1 MIELFFTDSI
11 KWELKNRLL
20 DQMNLIEDI
29 QYEIDDGSMESIK
42 GATFKMKRVLSRFIE
57 EVDNAQTIG

>member
-29 QYEIDDGSMESIK
+29 QYEIDDGSTESIK
-42 GATFKMKRVLSRFIE
+42 GATFKMKRVLARFIE

>member
-42 GATFKMKRVLSRFIE
+42 GATFKMKRVLARFIE